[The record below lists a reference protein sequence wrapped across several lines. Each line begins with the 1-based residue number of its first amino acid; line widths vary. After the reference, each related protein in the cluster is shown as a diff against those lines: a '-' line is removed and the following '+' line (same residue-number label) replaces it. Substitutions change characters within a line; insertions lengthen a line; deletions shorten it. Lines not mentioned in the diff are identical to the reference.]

1 MVISLVLLASIS
13 VIGSLIWAYFINIYE
28 VKYVSSEELLIA
40 DNSSILNIDVV
51 PINSLGNKAL
61 FRSAE
66 ANFYIEEGE
75 HLIDILSDEMKTDR
89 FTIRSKMAEGVVVI
103 LIKCQKSY
111 LPTKLVIPIRIKN
124 KDNYL

>member
-1 MVISLVLLASIS
+1 MAISLVLLFSII
-13 VIGSLIWAYFINIYE
+13 VIVSLIWAYFINIYE

-40 DNSSILNIDVV
+40 DNHSVLNIDVV
-51 PINSLGNKAL
+51 PVNSFGNKAL

-75 HLIDILSDEMKTDR
+75 HLIDILSDKMATGR
-89 FTIRSKMAEGVVVI
+89 LTIRSKKAEGEVVI
-103 LIKCQKSY
+103 LIKSQKSY
-111 LPTKLVIPIRIKN
+111 LPIKLVIPIRAKN